1 MNFYDMFGN
10 FKPVTNNYSLE
21 NFASSDTCII
31 NPSDGETC
39 GDLITQIERL
49 KTMVSTGKI
58 SDNVQLTNFVDK
70 IRELVTSDQEIV
82 AFNSLLQTNVQNM
95 SGMSLGGNLAIS
107 GVMKA
112 KKYYLSDG
120 TTVKSIIEP
129 EMAVPLDKNGNVI
142 LKTNSFVSIESRN
155 PKVILKSNN
164 SDTIDEDDI
173 GNKIAISIDENV
185 PNKLIINQNK
195 NFTNG
200 TQFEGKLKVNGNSIF
215 DTIKPK
221 EIKMDQSKNP
231 KIIMKSKNQQIDSE
245 NDDGIVLS
253 VKEDKPNKLII
264 NEKNSFSE
272 GTHIEGDL
280 TITGK
285 LNVSDDMSNKQ
296 HNKIISNKIII
307 RSTNIVE
314 EESSNPG
321 RAMMVQDDKIDTL
334 RINFN
339 EDFKDGTHIDGKLKV
354 SNSIKTKELT
364 LSDTITDSDK
374 FYFQNVGISDN
385 TKKLFKYTDPVS
397 NYYTFFRTTDD
408 VVSVYGVSG
417 MYSVESAGVPPSP
430 TLVDFKLLKSD
441 GEYTNMSNKEFVD
454 KCFTLLEEFND
465 VVKCFVISYT
475 DNSKTVISSV
485 LFKEQIKN
493 IQQNKNFMQLYVFKN
508 NLETAKSKINRSES
522 LYKNAFKFFISNEN
536 NLSIKI
542 NKGNVEETINM
553 ESVIENVSSMQNI
566 INNILPSGS
575 IIIWSG
581 SINEIPSGFA
591 FCDGTNRTPDLRG
604 RFIVCYDP
612 GDEDYNEIDKIGGF
626 KTVTLENK
634 HMPSHNHSGS
644 AVESDSH
651 DHEGT
656 VTSNNGSHTHGIK
669 TKQDDYN
676 VSGGSGPSFG
686 RDNGRYDVYHNT
698 ESGGGHTHRITLNSS
713 GNHSHDFTTS
723 YTGGVEVTNGNFV
736 TQAHENRP
744 PYFTLA
750 YIMKKYP

>member
-10 FKPVTNNYSLE
+10 FKPVTNNYNLE

-39 GDLITQIERL
+39 GDLVTQIERL

-58 SDNVQLTNFVDK
+58 SDNVKITNFVDK
-70 IRELVTSDQEIV
+70 IKALVTSDQEIV
-82 AFNSLLQTNVQNM
+82 AFNSLLQTNVKNM

-195 NFTNG
+195 NFKNG
-200 TQFEGKLKVNGNSIF
+200 TQIEGNLQVNGNSTF
-215 DTIKPK
+215 NTIKPK

-253 VKEDKPNKLII
+253 VKADKPNKLII
-264 NEKNSFSE
+264 NEKNSFIE

-285 LNVSDDMSNKQ
+285 LNIADDMSNKQ
-296 HNKIISNKIII
+296 HNKIISNKVIIK
-307 RSTNIVE
+307 SKNIVE
-314 EESSNPG
+314 EESSNLG

-334 RINFN
+334 RINFK

-374 FYFQNVGISDN
+374 FYFQNVGINGN
-385 TKKLFKYTDPVS
+385 TKKLFKYTDPGS
-397 NYYTFFRTTDD
+397 NIYTYFRTTDD
-408 VVSVYGVSG
+408 VISEHGNFGIQNVN
-417 MYSVESAGVPPSP
+417 SVEQ
-430 TLVDFKLLKSD
+430 DFKLLKSD
-441 GEYTNMSNKEFVD
+441 IEYINMSNKQFVD

-493 IQQNKNFMQLYVFKN
+493 IQQNKNLKQLYVFKN

-581 SINEIPSGFA
+581 SIEEIPSGFA
-591 FCDGTNRTPDLRG
+591 FCNGENGTPDLRG

-612 GDEDYNEIDKIGGF
+612 DDTDYEIEKKGGDKEVELK
-626 KTVTLENK
+626 KK
-634 HMPSHNHSGS
+634 HMPSHNHNGS
-644 AVESDSH
+644 AVTSDSH
-651 DHEGT
+651 THSGT
-656 VTSNNGSHTHGIK
+656 TTDNTGSHTHGIK
-669 TKQDDYN
+669 TKQDDWN
-676 VSGGSGPSFG
+676 ASGGTGPSYG
-686 RDNGRYDVYHNT
+686 ADNGTYGVYHNT
-698 ESGGGHTHRITLNSS
+698 EPDGDHVHNITLLPS
-713 GNHSHDFTTS
+713 GSHSHDFTTS
-723 YTGGVEVTNGNFV
+723 NTGGDE
-736 TQAHENRP
+736 AHENRP

>member
-10 FKPVTNNYSLE
+10 FKPVTNNYNLE

-39 GDLITQIERL
+39 GNLITQIERL
-49 KTMVSTGKI
+49 KTLVSTGKI
-58 SDNVQLTNFVDK
+58 SDNVQITNFVDK
-70 IRELVTSDQEIV
+70 IKALVTSDQEIV
-82 AFNSLLQTNVQNM
+82 AFNSLLQTNVKNM

-142 LKTNSFVSIESRN
+142 LKTNSFVSIESSN

-195 NFTNG
+195 NFTKG
-200 TQFEGKLKVNGNSIF
+200 THIEGNLQVNGKSTFNTINS
-215 DTIKPK
+215 K
-221 EIKMDQSKNP
+221 EIKMDQSINP

-245 NDDGIVLS
+245 NDDGIALS
-253 VKEDKPNKLII
+253 VKEDNPKKLII
-264 NEKNSFSE
+264 NENNSFSE
-272 GTHIEGDL
+272 GTRIVGDL

-307 RSTNIVE
+307 KSKNIVE

-321 RAMMVQDDKIDTL
+321 RAMMVEDDKIDTL
-334 RINFN
+334 RINFK

-364 LSDTITDSDK
+364 LSDTITDSEK

-397 NYYTFFRTTDD
+397 NEYTYFRTTDD
-408 VVSVYGVSG
+408 VISVYGNFGIQNVN
-417 MYSVESAGVPPSP
+417 SVIQ
-430 TLVDFKLLKSD
+430 DFKLLKSD
-441 GEYTNMSNKEFVD
+441 VEYINMSNKEFVD
-454 KCFTLLEEFND
+454 KCFTLLEEFSD
-465 VVKCFVISYT
+465 VVKCFVILYT

-493 IQQNKNFMQLYVFKN
+493 IQQNKNSKQLYVFKN
-508 NLETAKSKINRSES
+508 NLETAKSKINISES

-542 NKGNVEETINM
+542 NKGNVEEIINM
-553 ESVIENVSSMQNI
+553 ESVIENVSSMQN
-566 INNILPSGS
+566 NLLPSGS
-575 IIIWSG
+575 IIMWSG
-581 SINEIPSGFA
+581 NINQIPDGFA
-591 FCDGTNRTPDLRG
+591 LCDGSSGRPDLRG
-604 RFIVCYDP
+604 RFIVGYHP
-612 GDEDYNEIDKIGGF
+612 GDTDYNEIGVNGTGGA
-626 KTVTLENK
+626 KTVTLSTNQ
-634 HMPSHNHSGS
+634 MPSHKHSGS
-644 AVESDSH
+644 TSDS
-651 DHEGT
+651 
-656 VTSNNGSHTHGIK
+656 GSHEHWGLYWTG
-669 TKQDDYN
+669 N
-676 VSGGSGPSFG
+676 GGSTMRG
-686 RDNGRYDVYHNT
+686 DGRYYGPNNYPLQNDDFNRSGQGNEYGLSTSKGDGGRGYKTGNEGSIHFHSFDTDNT
-698 ESGGGHTHRITLNSS
+698 GEG
-713 GNHSHDFTTS
+713 
-723 YTGGVEVTNGNFV
+723 
-736 TQAHENRP
+736 QAHENRP
-744 PYFTLA
+744 PYYTLA
-750 YIMKKYP
+750 YIIKL